1 LNTLLVYNC
10 TSATGVDAAG
20 ESVLFCIQM
29 GEGGGEERRRN
40 RGKTEKKNEGKA
52 VYNSNSK
59 TI

>member
-29 GEGGGEERRRN
+29 GEGGGREE
-40 RGKTEKKNEGKA
+40 EKQKKDREKE
-52 VYNSNSK
+52 
-59 TI
+59 